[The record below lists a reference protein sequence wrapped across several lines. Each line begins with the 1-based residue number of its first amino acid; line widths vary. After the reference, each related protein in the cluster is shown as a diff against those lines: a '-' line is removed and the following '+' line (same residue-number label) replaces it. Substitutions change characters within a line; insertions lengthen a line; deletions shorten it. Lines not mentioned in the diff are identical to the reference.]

1 MTDFLLI
8 HGGCHGAWCWE
19 RLLPELADL
28 GHRGFA
34 LDLPGAG
41 NDPTARSE
49 VTVERCLDAV
59 DRFIEAQ
66 ELGSFVLVGH
76 SIHGM
81 LLPGIAL
88 RHPGRVR
95 EVVFL
100 AALVL
105 DQGERPIDFIPE
117 ARRPSY
123 YEMAAA
129 SPDNTLSVGFEDA
142 WGRFFTG
149 LPEAEARAGYERLT
163 PQPFGVY
170 LEPAAVSARDLR
182 VPKRY
187 VVCLRDVTFPPELCR
202 RLGAKLG
209 GSVAEIDAGHGAML
223 SHPAALARLLAAPYG
238 AAPRPRAG
246 EVLGPGSSP

>member
-19 RLLPELADL
+19 RLILALAAL

-41 NDPTARSE
+41 DDPTPRDQ
-49 VTVERCLDAV
+49 VTVEACLDAV
-59 DRFIEAQ
+59 DRFVA
-66 ELGSFVLVGH
+66 ELVETRGLGDFVLVGH

-81 LLPGIAL
+81 LIPGIAL

-95 EVVFL
+95 KVVFL

-105 DQGERPIDFIPE
+105 DCGERAIDFIPE

-123 YEMAAA
+123 FEKAAA
-129 SPDNTLSVGFEDA
+129 TGDNTLSVGFEDA
-142 WGRFFTG
+142 WRRFFTG
-149 LPEAEARAGYERLT
+149 LPEAEARACYSRLT
-163 PQPFGVY
+163 PQPLGVY
-170 LEPAAVSARDLR
+170 LEPAKVSARDLDL
-182 VPKRY
+182 PKRY
-187 VVCLRDVTFPPELCR
+187 VVCLRDVTFSPELCR

-209 GSVAEIDAGHGAML
+209 GSVVEIDAGHGPML
-223 SHPAALARLLAAPYG
+223 THPAELARLLATPYG
-238 AAPRPRAG
+238 
-246 EVLGPGSSP
+246 SQ

>member
-19 RLLPELADL
+19 RLIPELEAL

-41 NDPTARSE
+41 DDPTPRDE
-49 VTVERCLDAV
+49 VTVAGCLEAV
-59 DRFIEAQ
+59 DRFVAGLARDGH
-66 ELGSFVLVGH
+66 LGDFVLVGH

-81 LLPGIAL
+81 LLPEIAL
-88 RHPGRVR
+88 RHAGRVR

-105 DQGERPIDFIPE
+105 DRGERAIDFIPE
-117 ARRPSY
+117 GRRPSY
-123 YEMAAA
+123 YEKAAA
-129 SPDNTLSVGFEDA
+129 SAEGTLSVGFEDA
-142 WGRFFTG
+142 WRRFFTG
-149 LPEAEARAGYERLT
+149 LPEADARACFARLT

-170 LEPAAVSARDLR
+170 LEPALLSARGIEAA
-182 VPKRY
+182 KRY

-209 GSVAEIDAGHGAML
+209 GSIDEIDAGHGAML
-223 SHPAALARLLAAPYG
+223 SHPAELARLLATSHPSAP
-238 AAPRPRAG
+238 
-246 EVLGPGSSP
+246 S